1 MKRKLMKSLGGL
13 LASIL
18 LTNTICPVFAIA
30 GENYNQ
36 ESNHV
41 EHDGDEDSINQ
52 ETGEEADTSEEAKDT
67 SEEGNERETGTVSGE
82 ESRED
87 LEAGSREES
96 GGESESGEKST
107 EESETQSE
115 EERNDELESN
125 SEGESIEGSENE
137 SESENKEEPKEPSE
151 GEMEDNELDNNIPDS
166 MTGDE
171 QIDDVDGEKENHILQ
186 DTNGWVLLED
196 KYYWYVD
203 GVRQGTE
210 GNGLE
215 LYDPETDAWYWL
227 DASEDGARAVN
238 RDVYLASE
246 ESEDGGRWVRY
257 DADGK
262 MIKGWSEDKF
272 WYFDPVNG
280 AMAKG
285 TVVIDGVEYVFDME
299 TGRRIT
305 QIGFDEFGLTCNV
318 NTEREF
324 DYLTRTYQDKTITT
338 IARAK
343 FAYNK
348 FTEDETHEGK
358 EGYQWKQAVI
368 SLIYDDEDAMKYGC
382 CWSLL
387 YNLDYYTFREEPVEA
402 FYTDDIVTGQEKIV
416 FQGVEY
422 DIMTNYTVKEK
433 WKDEQGATHVVICFE
448 CHVPADYDG
457 MVIALYD
464 TANSGEEAAMMER
477 LNENSL
483 RFRLE

>member
-96 GGESESGEKST
+96 GGESESESGEKST

-238 RDVYLASE
+238 RDV
-246 ESEDGGRWVRY
+246 
-257 DADGK
+257 
-262 MIKGWSEDKF
+262 
-272 WYFDPVNG
+272 
-280 AMAKG
+280 
-285 TVVIDGVEYVFDME
+285 
-299 TGRRIT
+299 
-305 QIGFDEFGLTCNV
+305 
-318 NTEREF
+318 
-324 DYLTRTYQDKTITT
+324 
-338 IARAK
+338 
-343 FAYNK
+343 
-348 FTEDETHEGK
+348 
-358 EGYQWKQAVI
+358 
-368 SLIYDDEDAMKYGC
+368 
-382 CWSLL
+382 
-387 YNLDYYTFREEPVEA
+387 
-402 FYTDDIVTGQEKIV
+402 
-416 FQGVEY
+416 
-422 DIMTNYTVKEK
+422 
-433 WKDEQGATHVVICFE
+433 
-448 CHVPADYDG
+448 
-457 MVIALYD
+457 
-464 TANSGEEAAMMER
+464 
-477 LNENSL
+477 
-483 RFRLE
+483 